1 MKKIITLL
9 VLLILNGAEAQSWQW
24 GKRLGSDD
32 SVPITGEFIVSLQI
46 DSNRNTYVLA
56 KVATTNIDVNGTS
69 LPSYGGDN
77 DFVLTSFSCDGTYR
91 WATVIGGYGADD
103 CLDMRIDGNGDV
115 YVLISPVYG
124 GQFDEVFHFDA
135 TTIIPYSFENRKK
148 LYLAKYNGL
157 TGNVI
162 WYQSPQP
169 DGWTEQQYNSG
180 LKALHVDADGTSYML
195 CVVKPGVY
203 GGIYTSTQS
212 PTSYVIFKYSSG
224 GVVLQAIPIVMD
236 VTSNNSR
243 GREITLRKGSNNQLY
258 ISGHITNSTYPLS
271 FNGQLI
277 TGIIYVAAFSDTGQ
291 FLWVKSTDSKTLGGR
306 VPDFCIDNQDN
317 IYITGSAGGGQT
329 FLGYSINGNNG
340 VTGRP
345 YCFKLNSNGDLLWG
359 SHATEVGGQTPSNGI
374 TFSDNEVVVAP
385 TIFSGITWGSMN
397 FPLVMNNGSDAGIL
411 RLNKATGSVLGYSI
425 PQVTNGIS
433 ESGSYVVADSSNN
446 YYLSGTFTGNY
457 TINGNTLVNDGS
469 GVDMFIAKY
478 GAATCNLDTP
488 ENNTQSTVLYPNPAQ
503 GKVNV
508 SVTSKTKY
516 TIFNVL
522 GSKVSDG
529 VIDEV
534 NNEINTQSLAIG
546 NYTFFLQK
554 DDGTSQ
560 TIKFMKR

>member
-1 MKKIITLL
+1 MKKLITLL
-9 VLLILNGAEAQSWQW
+9 VLLVLNEAAAQSWQW
-24 GKRLGSDD
+24 GKRLGSDA
-32 SVPITGEFIVSLQI
+32 SVPITGEYIVSLQI
-46 DSNRNTYVLA
+46 DSNRNTYILA

-91 WATVIGGYGADD
+91 WATVIGGYGADN
-103 CLDMRIDGNGDV
+103 CPDMRIDGNGDV

-124 GQFDEVFHFDA
+124 GPFDEVFHFDA
-135 TTIIPYSFENRKK
+135 TTTIPYNFENRKK

-180 LKALHVDADGTSYML
+180 MRALHVDADGTCYML
-195 CVVKPGVY
+195 ASVLPGVY
-203 GGIYTSTQS
+203 GGIYTATQS
-212 PTSYVIFKYSSG
+212 PNSRVVFKYNSN
-224 GVVLQAIPIVMD
+224 GVLLDVIPMD
-236 VTSNNSR
+236 MTIPFNSNYR
-243 GREITLRKGSNNQLY
+243 YVTLRKGTNNQFYIGGYTFDSSYSTLFNSQP
-258 ISGHITNSTYPLS
+258 ISGTSYVTS
-271 FNGQLI
+271 FS
-277 TGIIYVAAFSDTGQ
+277 ATGQ
-291 FLWVKSTDSKTLGGR
+291 FLWVKSMDSKPLGGTI
-306 VPDFCIDNQDN
+306 PDFTIDSQDN
-317 IYITGSAGGGQT
+317 IYFTGSAGGGQS
-329 FLGYSINGNNG
+329 FLGYVINGNNG

-374 TFSDNEVVVAP
+374 TISDNEVVVAP
-385 TIFSGITWGSMN
+385 TIFSGITWGSMS
-397 FPLVMNNGSDAGIL
+397 FPLIMNNGSDAGIL
-411 RLNKATGSVLGYSI
+411 RLNKATGAVLGYSI

-446 YYLSGTFTGNY
+446 YYLSGTFSGNY

-478 GAATCNLDTP
+478 GAATCSLDTP
-488 ENNTQSTVLYPNPAQ
+488 ENKTQSTVLYPNPAQ

-529 VIDEV
+529 IIDEV